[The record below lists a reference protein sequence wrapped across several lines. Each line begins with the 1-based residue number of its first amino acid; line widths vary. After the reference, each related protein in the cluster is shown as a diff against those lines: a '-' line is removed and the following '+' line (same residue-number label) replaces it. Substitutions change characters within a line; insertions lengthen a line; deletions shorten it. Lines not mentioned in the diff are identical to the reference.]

1 MSLEIENK
9 LSGLETKFE
18 SLEKRFDGLEKRFQ
32 NLETRFSGLEA
43 KLDSLISSFISHSQ
57 HTMKSFKATDENF
70 EIINQKVDE
79 LILSSNS
86 EFKGVGKKLGEIKNE
101 LNKIQK
107 VSNYTEE
114 FENLLKIV
122 K

>member
-9 LSGLETKFE
+9 LS
-18 SLEKRFDGLEKRFQ
+18 SLEARFD
-32 NLETRFSGLEA
+32 NLEA

-79 LILSSNS
+79 LISSSNN
-86 EFKGVGKKLGEIKNE
+86 EFKGVGKKLVEIKHE

-107 VSNYTEE
+107 VSNYTED